1 MAEWRNSRM
10 AEWTVYYYLISCTL
24 LCCHYIYSGFHMHV
38 ISPRATINISKC
50 IITGRIV
57 AVEQTPF
64 SAALEEDWLA
74 PVISSLTFAFSEL

>member
-1 MAEWRNSRM
+1 M
-10 AEWTVYYYLISCTL
+10 Y
-24 LCCHYIYSGFHMHV
+24 V
-38 ISPRATINISKC
+38 IGPRATISISKC

-64 SAALEEDWLA
+64 SAALDEDWLV

>member
-1 MAEWRNSRM
+1 
-10 AEWTVYYYLISCTL
+10 
-24 LCCHYIYSGFHMHV
+24 MHV

-74 PVISSLTFAFSEL
+74 PVISSLTFAFSEHVCKVSGPQRDFSMSIA

>member
-1 MAEWRNSRM
+1 MDSI
-10 AEWTVYYYLISCTL
+10 LISNQL
-24 LCCHYIYSGFHMHV
+24 HIAMLSLYSYSGFHMHV
-38 ISPRATINISKC
+38 IGPRATINISKC

>member
-1 MAEWRNSRM
+1 
-10 AEWTVYYYLISCTL
+10 
-24 LCCHYIYSGFHMHV
+24 MHV
-38 ISPRATINISKC
+38 IGPRATISISSKC

-64 SAALEEDWLA
+64 SAALEEDWLV

>member
-1 MAEWRNSRM
+1 
-10 AEWTVYYYLISCTL
+10 
-24 LCCHYIYSGFHMHV
+24 MHV
-38 ISPRATINISKC
+38 IGPRATINITKC

-74 PVISSLTFAFSEL
+74 PVISSLTFAFGRGASSWGPLFFCGAPLFLAPPPQKKKVFESRVS